1 MREREGDEVVLPLM
15 FLWTPEASFN
25 SSKRNWIR
33 WEREGRRQGG
43 GGGEGGKGRETENS
57 VVDLLKCCATA

>member
-43 GGGEGGKGRETENS
+43 GGREGKGERQKT
-57 VVDLLKCCATA
+57 V